1 PFLFSHYCCTVS
13 IGASTSI
20 INHAAYT
27 QVSDKTRSRAYS
39 QQPSNS
45 ANESWIE
52 MAACNRQSSHESD
65 QETASLLDPA
75 SSESADGQ
83 PIEASPICKL
93 KCLVLGLVIVAIG
106 VVASLNKGAA
116 TYQEKH
122 EIPLNK
128 SNWPWHQRDN
138 PNLWVCWVIKC
149 IQLLTG
155 IASMVF
161 LNKRV
166 MQEGRI
172 TNAIYQNPALPQL
185 RYLLGNLRRF
195 QELPENFSNYPTKMF
210 ISIFIIFAILG
221 IVCAIAETISDL
233 IEAIDPNVYEML
245 PYADVLRCVL
255 LFAFILL
262 QAWFF
267 TKNNRMCLNWKLDG
281 AWVAMTIILATNV
294 SLWFFYISYEISKI
308 AGENHTCHTNETTR
322 KKLHE
327 SFDMIVEI
335 MFPFLIEFFLMG
347 AILAA
352 SFLSNIG
359 RLSCILKQ
367 LQQSVPYLTNDAI
380 RDKLFS
386 SSAAQRSLRNFK
398 YHLRKHLRSLLLGI
412 ALAGSAILISLM
424 MKLFTCEREPWH
436 LLTLYI
442 LAVLFVAGSVCCVVL
457 LRAFRAAGEATVETK
472 ARTAAD
478 RLMLWF
484 CVVAVVVNDLNR
496 LWGLFQ
502 SDKPLY
508 NAIGTG
514 LVIVFDIVQSVLQV
528 YVLECIL
535 LRRIKSTNVQVGGSH
550 SWGARLLTVLMV
562 INALEWLVS
571 AVAFSLFFFTS
582 NSQRSAATMALVVIS
597 APLQVFFRFHSV
609 GCIHEFR
616 KHCREVNEPRR
627 PVPPSIPI
635 DFPSITP
642 RYGAVV

>member
-1 PFLFSHYCCTVS
+1 
-13 IGASTSI
+13 
-20 INHAAYT
+20 
-27 QVSDKTRSRAYS
+27 
-39 QQPSNS
+39 
-45 ANESWIE
+45 
-52 MAACNRQSSHESD
+52 MAAAGRRSSYENN
-65 QETASLLDPA
+65 QETARLLDSE
-75 SSESADGQ
+75 SSESAEDQ
-83 PIEASPICKL
+83 PVEVSPICKL
-93 KCLVLGLVIVAIG
+93 KCLVLGLVIVVIG
-106 VVASLNKGAA
+106 VVASLNEGTV

-122 EIPLNK
+122 NKSRLNK
-128 SNWPWHQRDN
+128 SSWRWYNRDN
-138 PNLWVCWVIKC
+138 PNLWVCWAIKC
-149 IQLLTG
+149 IQLLMG
-155 IASMVF
+155 ILSVVF
-161 LNKRV
+161 LLKEV
-166 MQEGRI
+166 MKKGYLS
-172 TNAIYQNPALPQL
+172 NLP
-185 RYLLGNLRRF
+185 RF
-195 QELPENFSNYPTKMF
+195 QELPKKFSNYPTTMF

-221 IVCAIAETISDL
+221 IVCAIAETISEL
-233 IEAIDPNVYEML
+233 INSIDPNVYEML

-308 AGENHTCHTNETTR
+308 AGENHACDTNETTR

-367 LQQSVPYLTNDAI
+367 LQQSVPYLTNGAEM
-380 RDKLFS
+380 
-386 SSAAQRSLRNFK
+386 NFK
-398 YHLRKHLRSLLLGI
+398 DHLRKHLHSLLLGI

-457 LRAFRAAGEATVETK
+457 LRAFRVDGEAKVETK

-484 CVVAVVVNDLNR
+484 CVVALVVDELNR

-508 NAIGTG
+508 SAIGTG

-535 LRRIKSTNVQVGGSH
+535 LRLEVRVGGSPR
-550 SWGARLLTVLMV
+550 SQGGSVGARLLTVLMV

-571 AVAFSLFFFTS
+571 AVAFSLFFFNS

-616 KHCREVNEPRR
+616 EHCREVDSTSPASR
-627 PVPPSIPI
+627 
-635 DFPSITP
+635 
-642 RYGAVV
+642 